1 MLNVKYGYK
10 FQAATILKKLL
21 FQSIFFFDLI
31 TINENVNIIQYS
43 ILFILLHFYSG
54 TYFNL

>member
-1 MLNVKYGYK
+1 VLNFKYGYK
-10 FQAATILKKLL
+10 FEVVTVIKKLL
-21 FQSIFFFDLI
+21 FQRFFDLI

-43 ILFILLHFYSG
+43 ILFSLLHCYSG

>member
-21 FQSIFFFDLI
+21 FQSIFFLSYND
-31 TINENVNIIQYS
+31 
-43 ILFILLHFYSG
+43 
-54 TYFNL
+54 